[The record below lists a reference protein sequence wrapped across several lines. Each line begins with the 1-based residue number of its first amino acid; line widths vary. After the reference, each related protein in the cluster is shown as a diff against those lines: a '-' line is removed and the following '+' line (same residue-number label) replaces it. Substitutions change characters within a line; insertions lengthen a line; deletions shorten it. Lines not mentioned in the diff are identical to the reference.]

1 MLSRPVAGLQ
11 WRTETQSQPASQR
24 QVLCLWLV
32 ETAAKATWLAGLWIL
47 PADQKK
53 RYLNASMPVA
63 VPAASDWLV
72 QQMLPAENYN
82 LCHHIKLNVS
92 QKPKTDAT
100 NAYAQQQLKI
110 K

>member
-1 MLSRPVAGLQ
+1 
-11 WRTETQSQPASQR
+11 
-24 QVLCLWLV
+24 
-32 ETAAKATWLAGLWIL
+32 
-47 PADQKK
+47 
-53 RYLNASMPVA
+53 MPVA